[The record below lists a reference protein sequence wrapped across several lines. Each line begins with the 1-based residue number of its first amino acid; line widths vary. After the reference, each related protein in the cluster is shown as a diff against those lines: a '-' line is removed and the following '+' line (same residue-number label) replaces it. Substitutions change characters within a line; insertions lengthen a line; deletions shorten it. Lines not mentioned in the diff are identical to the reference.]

1 MKFIKNGLEFKQ
13 FDNSYEDI
21 SFIEDLYA
29 DKDVKKYMPFI
40 KKNTKISSS
49 MYNTPFIVK
58 DIDNDNLIGYVY
70 FHEPGLEEVEIMYAT
85 HYDYRKEGYGRRLLS
100 GASEFVLEKEKS
112 IKNVA
117 LIINPTN
124 EASIKTALKS
134 NFERIGNIRYERKR

>member
-21 SFIEDLYA
+21 SFIEDLYS

-40 KKNTKISSS
+40 KKNTKMSSS

-58 DIDNDNLIGYVY
+58 DIDTDDLIGYVY

-85 HYDYRKEGYGRRLLS
+85 HHDYRREGYGRRLLS
-100 GASEFVLEKEKS
+100 GASEFILEKEKS
-112 IKNVA
+112 INNIA
-117 LIINPTN
+117 LIINTKN
-124 EASIKTALKS
+124 EASQNTALAAGF
-134 NFERIGNIRYERKR
+134 NRTGNIRYERKR